1 LRDASL
7 EFERRAVTVAA
18 VAPGSPI
25 RTKQLCDS
33 HRVTFRCLADPE
45 REAYRAFG
53 LERGSIAQIMGPEVM
68 LKTMG
73 SWLRGNFGAPGG
85 DIFQLGGTFVIGKDG
100 LIRLAHAARDPSD
113 LLSMDAIFAHL

>member
-1 LRDASL
+1 LRDSWP
-7 EFERRAVTVAA
+7 EFERRSATVAA

-33 HRVTFRCLADPE
+33 HRVPFRCLADPD

-53 LERGSIAQIMGPEVM
+53 LARGSIAQVMGPDVM
-68 LKTMG
+68 FKTMR
-73 SWLRGNFGAPGG
+73 SMFRGNFGPPGG
-85 DIFQLGGTFVIGKDG
+85 DVFQLGGTFVIGTDG

-113 LLSMDAIFAHL
+113 LATTETIFAHL